1 MFCHFACVQSFAVY
15 LAARVQLCFFPRRDG
30 KGDVRRLSGFAGS
43 LIAESQCQSLTP
55 SHLHDLSKNL
65 HIALRE
71 KRNRLSGQNK
81 HTYCVLLLSTGQNVH
96 VVIFTLFASARNL
109 FPTFYHLIDWFRV
122 CHFHFVCFATG

>member
-1 MFCHFACVQSFAVY
+1 MLLSSKGWERGCSAIVWVCRIAN
-15 LAARVQLCFFPRRDG
+15 RREPVG
-30 KGDVRRLSGFAGS
+30 ATEALS
-43 LIAESQCQSLTP
+43 QKSLTP

-65 HIALRE
+65 HVALRG

-109 FPTFYHLIDWFRV
+109 FTTFYHLIDWFRV